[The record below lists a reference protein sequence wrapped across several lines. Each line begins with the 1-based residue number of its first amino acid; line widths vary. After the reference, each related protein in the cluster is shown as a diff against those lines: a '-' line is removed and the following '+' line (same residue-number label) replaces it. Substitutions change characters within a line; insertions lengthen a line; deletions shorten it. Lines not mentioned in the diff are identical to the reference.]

1 MVDSLSCRKIK
12 VNHVL
17 CSLVCEGFRVK
28 WKRGRTLAELA
39 WDVKRRLRLKELER
53 EVCRELRL
61 ERQIRWSVIG
71 QVRME
76 QRHS

>member
-1 MVDSLSCRKIK
+1 ME
-12 VNHVL
+12 
-17 CSLVCEGFRVK
+17 EGK
-28 WKRGRTLAELA
+28 NLHLAELA
-39 WDVKRRLRLKELER
+39 WDVKRRLRLTELER

-61 ERQIRWSVIG
+61 ERRIRWSVIG

>member
-1 MVDSLSCRKIK
+1 ME
-12 VNHVL
+12 
-17 CSLVCEGFRVK
+17 EGK
-28 WKRGRTLAELA
+28 NLYLAELA
-39 WDVKRRLRLKELER
+39 WDVKRRLRLEELER

-61 ERQIRWSVIG
+61 ERRTRWSVIG

>member
-1 MVDSLSCRKIK
+1 ME
-12 VNHVL
+12 
-17 CSLVCEGFRVK
+17 EGK
-28 WKRGRTLAELA
+28 NLHLAELA
-39 WDVKRRLRLKELER
+39 WDVKQRLRLKELER

-61 ERQIRWSVIG
+61 ERRNRWSVIG